1 LSRLTGRV
9 GIAFQSD
16 KTLAEYRE
24 LASIVDR
31 YDFATASVY
40 QDLFFQS
47 PWPALLQFAE
57 HTKRPL
63 LGPAVVN
70 PYLTHPVLVAANLA
84 LLDRTSGGRAYLGVG
99 RGAFFDAIGVPQ
111 PRPLAA
117 IRECVELVQRLLVGE
132 RSPYLGEIF
141 QASEQAYLRFPIPGR
156 RLPVLIGGWGERI
169 ARLGGEIADVFK
181 VGGSASAGSAPWFRE
196 RLDAGAR
203 RAGRDPSSVKLAFGA
218 VTVVDRDRRKA
229 ESIARREVAM
239 YVAAVARLEPTYPPS
254 AEEIREIE
262 TALSSGDETRAAEAL
277 SPETLRRFSCFG
289 TPEDIAAH
297 LKELFDA
304 GVDLFE
310 LGTPH
315 GEDEREAVRMLGS
328 EVLPLLL

>member
-1 LSRLTGRV
+1 MPRV

-16 KTLAEYRE
+16 KTLPEYRE

-40 QDLFFQS
+40 QDLFYQP
-47 PWPALLQFAE
+47 PWPALLQLAE
-57 HTKRPL
+57 NTRTPL
-63 LGPAVVN
+63 VGPAVVN

-111 PRPLAA
+111 PRPLKAV
-117 IRECVELVQRLLVGE
+117 RECVELVQRLLEGD
-132 RSPYLGEIF
+132 RTPYRGEIF

-156 RLPVLIGGWGERI
+156 KLPVLLGGWGERI
-169 ARLGGEIADVFK
+169 ANLAGEIADFFK
-181 VGGSASAGSAPWFRE
+181 VGGSANPESVSWFRE
-196 RLDAGAR
+196 RIAEGAR
-203 RAGRDPSSVKLAFGA
+203 AAGRDPRAVKLAYGA
-218 VTVVDRDRRKA
+218 VTVVDRDRRRA

-239 YVAAVARLEPTYPPS
+239 YVSAVARLEPVTPPP
-254 AEEIREIE
+254 EDEVRTVE
-262 TALSSGDETRAAEAL
+262 TALASGDEKRAGEAL
-277 SPETLRRFSCFG
+277 SRETLGRFACFG
-289 TPEDIAAH
+289 TPEDIASQ
-297 LKELFDA
+297 LKRLFDA

-315 GEDEREAVRMLGS
+315 GADEKEAVEMLGS
-328 EVLPLLL
+328 ELLPMLTGW

>member
-1 LSRLTGRV
+1 VPQV
-9 GIAFQSD
+9 GIAFQSN
-16 KTLAEYRE
+16 KSLAEYRE

-99 RGAFFDAIGVPQ
+99 RGAFFEAIGVPQ

-117 IRECVELVQRLLVGE
+117 IRECVELVQRLLTGE
-132 RSPYLGEIF
+132 RAPYLGEVF

-169 ARLGGEIADVFK
+169 ARLAGEIGDVFK
-181 VGGSASAGSAPWFRE
+181 VGGSANPASAPWFRE
-196 RLDAGAR
+196 RLEEGAR
-203 RAGRDPSSVKLAFGA
+203 KAGRAKGAVKLAFGA
-218 VTVVDRDRRKA
+218 VTVVDSDRRKA
-229 ESIARREVAM
+229 EAMARREVSM
-239 YVAAVARLEPTYPPS
+239 YVSAVARLEPVSPPL

-262 TALSSGDETRAAEAL
+262 AAIASGDERRAGEAL
-277 SPETLRRFSCFG
+277 SVGTLRRFSCFG
-289 TPEDIAAH
+289 TPEDIASQ
-297 LKELFDA
+297 LKELFDS

-315 GEDEREAVRMLGS
+315 GENEREAVRLLG
-328 EVLPLLL
+328 EEMLPLLDRT

>member
-1 LSRLTGRV
+1 MGQV

-40 QDLFFQS
+40 QDLFYQP
-47 PWPALLQFAE
+47 PWPALFQLAE
-57 HTKRPL
+57 HTRRPL

-84 LLDRTSGGRAYLGVG
+84 LLDRASGGRAYLGVG
-99 RGAFFDAIGVPQ
+99 RGAFFEAIGVPQ

-117 IRECVELVQRLLVGE
+117 IRETVALVQRLLEGD
-132 RSPYLGEIF
+132 RTPFRGEIF
-141 QASEQAYLRFPIPGR
+141 QASERAYLRFPVPGR
-156 RLPVLIGGWGERI
+156 RVPVLLGGWGERI
-169 ARLGGEIADVFK
+169 ANLAGEIADIFK
-181 VGGSASAGSAPWFRE
+181 VGGSANPESVPWFRK
-196 RLDAGAR
+196 RLEEGAR
-203 RAGRDPSSVKLAFGA
+203 KVGRDPAAVKLAFGA

-239 YVAAVARLEPTYPPS
+239 YVAAVARLEPVTPPS
-254 AEEIREIE
+254 EEEVRDVEA
-262 TALSSGDETRAAEAL
+262 ALASGDERRAGEAL
-277 SPETLRRFSCFG
+277 SRETLRRFACFG
-289 TPEDIAAH
+289 TPDDIASH

-315 GEDEREAVRMLGS
+315 GENEWDAVRMLGM
-328 EVLPLLL
+328 EVIPFVCP

>member
-1 LSRLTGRV
+1 MPQV
-9 GIAFQSD
+9 GIAFQSN
-16 KTLAEYRE
+16 KSLAEYRE
-24 LASIVDR
+24 LAAIVDR

-40 QDLFFQS
+40 QDLFFQP

-63 LGPAVVN
+63 VGPAVVN

-99 RGAFFDAIGVPQ
+99 RGAFFQAIGVPQ

-132 RSPYLGEIF
+132 RAPYLGEVF
-141 QASEQAYLRFPIPGR
+141 QASKQAYLRFPIPGR

-169 ARLGGEIADVFK
+169 ARLAGEIGDVFK
-181 VGGSASAGSAPWFRE
+181 VGGSANPASAPWFRE
-196 RLDAGAR
+196 RLDEGAR
-203 RAGRDPSSVKLAFGA
+203 KAGRAKGAVKLAFGA

-229 ESIARREVAM
+229 EALARREVSM
-239 YVAAVARLEPTYPPS
+239 YVSAVARLEPVSPPL

-262 TALSSGDETRAAEAL
+262 AAIASGDERRAGEAL
-277 SPETLRRFSCFG
+277 SVETLRRFSCFG
-289 TPEDIAAH
+289 TPEAIASQVE
-297 LKELFDA
+297 ELFDS

-315 GEDEREAVRMLGS
+315 GENEREAVRLLG
-328 EVLPLLL
+328 EEMLPLLERT